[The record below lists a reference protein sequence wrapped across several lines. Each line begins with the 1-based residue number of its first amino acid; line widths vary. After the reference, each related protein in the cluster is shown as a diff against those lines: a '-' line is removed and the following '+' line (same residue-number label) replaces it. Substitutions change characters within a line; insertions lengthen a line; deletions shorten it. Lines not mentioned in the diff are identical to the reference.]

1 MNEIVEFI
9 AKHKVVVIC
18 RGLYDNELIKTIRAL
33 YDGGIRVV
41 EVTFDQADPDAVEK
55 TCGAI
60 RTIKE
65 HFPQMKVGSGTVT
78 CVKHVLATK
87 KAGGEFC
94 LSPDVNTEVIR
105 ATKEAGLISIPG
117 AMTSTEILQ
126 AHNASG
132 YRENIPCR
140 MAGTVLSEGYQRAD
154 QSCEIPCGSR
164 CK

>member
-65 HFPQMKVGSGTVT
+65 HFPQMKVGSG
-78 CVKHVLATK
+78 
-87 KAGGEFC
+87 
-94 LSPDVNTEVIR
+94 EV
-105 ATKEAGLISIPG
+105 A
-117 AMTSTEILQ
+117 
-126 AHNASG
+126 
-132 YRENIPCR
+132 
-140 MAGTVLSEGYQRAD
+140 
-154 QSCEIPCGSR
+154 
-164 CK
+164 

>member
-94 LSPDVNTEVIR
+94 LSPPYSHPVTGR
-105 ATKEAGLISIPG
+105 
-117 AMTSTEILQ
+117 ILPLPSLWQ
-126 AHNASG
+126 AHALHRLLCRFPPSSVENA
-132 YRENIPCR
+132 
-140 MAGTVLSEGYQRAD
+140 L
-154 QSCEIPCGSR
+154 
-164 CK
+164 

>member
-65 HFPQMKVGSGTVT
+65 YFPQMKVGGDSCNERSRSDFYTRSNDLNRNFAGTQ
-78 CVKHVLATK
+78 C
-87 KAGGEFC
+87 
-94 LSPDVNTEVIR
+94 R
-105 ATKEAGLISIPG
+105 
-117 AMTSTEILQ
+117 
-126 AHNASG
+126 SG

>member
-87 KAGGEFC
+87 EAGGEYGGDSCNERSRSDFYTRSND
-94 LSPDVNTEVIR
+94 LNR
-105 ATKEAGLISIPG
+105 NFAG
-117 AMTSTEILQ
+117 TQ
-126 AHNASG
+126 CRSG

>member
-65 HFPQMKVGSGTVT
+65 HFPQMKVGSGTGDSCNERSRSDFYT
-78 CVKHVLATK
+78 RSNDLNRNF
-87 KAGGEFC
+87 AGTQC
-94 LSPDVNTEVIR
+94 R
-105 ATKEAGLISIPG
+105 
-117 AMTSTEILQ
+117 
-126 AHNASG
+126 SG